1 MSATAKIL
9 VYDGDCR
16 MCTSFSR
23 LAERRWLVG
32 DATRRPV
39 DGFEGDALVRL
50 HEAGVHNEMAVI
62 EEATGEIRTGYDGIL
77 WLMESGR
84 LRWLTPLFRRGPLAW
99 LCRADYRTIAYN
111 RRILSPPAR
120 GIACAC
126 DPDLHVGFRWNF
138 IGLCLAWMLLIG
150 MASAFTFLDRAW
162 WLGLGL
168 PPAWL
173 LVTLGAR
180 FSPPAQRLD
189 YRGHTA
195 FVGTLMTLPAA
206 LAGIVYVA
214 LALLWAA
221 DLAPAALA
229 RPTDV
234 ATPMLAAAWAL
245 ALPLALR
252 SLLGRLPRLGFPRW
266 GAVLVALV
274 FWTAPLGVGFGLWA
288 LM

>member
-1 MSATAKIL
+1 MSASAKIL

-23 LAERRWLVG
+23 LADRRWLVG

-39 DGFEGDALVRL
+39 DSFEGEDRVRL

-62 EEATGEIRTGYDGIL
+62 EEASGEIRTGYDGIL

-84 LRWLTPLFRRGPLAW
+84 LRWLAPFFRRGPLAS
-99 LCRADYRTIAYN
+99 LGRSDYRTLAYN

-120 GIACAC
+120 GMACAC
-126 DPDLHVGFRWNF
+126 DPDLHVGYRWNF
-138 IGLCLAWMLLIG
+138 IALCLAWMLLIG
-150 MASAFTFLDRAW
+150 VASAFTFLDRAW

-180 FSPPAQRLD
+180 FCPAAKRLD

-206 LAGIVYVA
+206 MAGVIYVV
-214 LALLWAA
+214 LALLWAVG
-221 DLAPAALA
+221 LAPAALA
-229 RPTDV
+229 HPT
-234 ATPMLAAAWAL
+234 AIAIPLLAAAWAL

-252 SLLGRLPRLGFPRW
+252 SLLGRLPRLGLPRW
-266 GAVLVALV
+266 AAVVGALV
-274 FWTAPLGVGFGLWA
+274 YWLVPLGVGFALGA